1 MSKLKKKNE
10 LMIETKIKNESK
22 FIIYNLSKEERRR
35 IDRRI

>member
-1 MSKLKKKNE
+1 MTKLKNKYE

-22 FIIYNLSKEERRR
+22 FIICNLSKEERRR